1 MYKDISLNKNLKL
14 FVNKF
19 DELNININSSSINI
33 CYKNNNEFNKLNL
46 KRF

>member
-19 DELNININSSSINI
+19 DELNININSSSKNI
-33 CYKNNNEFNKLNL
+33 CYKKRYNELNKLN
-46 KRF
+46 